1 MSCCADLQLCENST
15 CVLHTSKDDCS
26 NNNVP
31 IWFFQ
36 HMWKWLKSGE
46 GGRSEWNLGS
56 SWFLPAWIKYWKDR
70 ETVVSFPLRKHC
82 IQLIRPYIYSLHMFP
97 FICALMLYCQ
107 STLMMQ
113 EGGKHLTQLRMYLC
127 FQWARA
133 SKVCEYKSSDHSQTR
148 TKSVLPWDIKKQA
161 SAFKNR
167 PTARSANK
175 RFFSPKWI
183 KITLFV
189 ACSKII
195 LTHASDHKCIYYQWD
210 QIAEWKSFKLNVIM
224 GTLRWRLCTYSSHG
238 GSPKDPILASAC
250 QRTNQTLVLALIRP
264 EGQSAPQRNSG
275 ESSPITTSQ
284 CFWDPA
290 KTRLYIC
297 I

>member
-1 MSCCADLQLCENST
+1 MLLCFTVRVLSWCRRVESASHSWGCICVFSEPEHPKCASTRVQIIAKPGLRAFYLETLKKNKLQ
-15 CVLHTSKDDCS
+15 
-26 NNNVP
+26 P
-31 IWFFQ
+31 
-36 HMWKWLKSGE
+36 LKIDQ
-46 GGRSEWNLGS
+46 L
-56 SWFLPAWIKYWKDR
+56 LA
-70 ETVVSFPLRKHC
+70 
-82 IQLIRPYIYSLHMFP
+82 QLIKDFFP
-97 FICALMLYCQ
+97 
-107 STLMMQ
+107 
-113 EGGKHLTQLRMYLC
+113 
-127 FQWARA
+127 
-133 SKVCEYKSSDHSQTR
+133 
-148 TKSVLPWDIKKQA
+148 
-161 SAFKNR
+161 
-167 PTARSANK
+167 
-175 RFFSPKWI
+175 PKWI

-195 LTHASDHKCIYYQWD
+195 LTHASDHKCIYYRWD

-238 GSPKDPILASAC
+238 QSPKDPILARAC

>member
-46 GGRSEWNLGS
+46 GGKPEWNLGS

-175 RFFSPKWI
+175 RFFFP
-183 KITLFV
+183 
-189 ACSKII
+189 
-195 LTHASDHKCIYYQWD
+195 Q
-210 QIAEWKSFKLNVIM
+210 VI
-224 GTLRWRLCTYSSHG
+224 
-238 GSPKDPILASAC
+238 
-250 QRTNQTLVLALIRP
+250 
-264 EGQSAPQRNSG
+264 
-275 ESSPITTSQ
+275 
-284 CFWDPA
+284 
-290 KTRLYIC
+290 
-297 I
+297 